1 MVQVLLFL
9 SLQIFSTDQ
18 AYCQTTG
25 EPNQVYS
32 FVDQVAEF
40 PGGQDAMFRYLIKQI
55 HYPTEARIKKIEGT
69 VVLTFIVTETGKIR
83 DIQVARGIE
92 KSCDEE
98 AIRVV
103 RTMPD
108 WTPAVLNGKKVAMQY
123 TLPIKYK
130 LS

>member
-1 MVQVLLFL
+1 MVQVLLFFL
-9 SLQIFSTDQ
+9 MQIFLTDQ
-18 AYCQTTG
+18 AYSQTTG

-40 PGGQDAMFRYLIKQI
+40 PGGQEAMIHYLASNI
-55 HYPTEARIKKIEGT
+55 HYPTEARNKKIEGT

-83 DIQVARGIE
+83 DIQVSRGIE

-103 RTMPD
+103 RSMPD
-108 WTPAVLNGKKVAMQY
+108 WMPGVLNGKKVAMQY